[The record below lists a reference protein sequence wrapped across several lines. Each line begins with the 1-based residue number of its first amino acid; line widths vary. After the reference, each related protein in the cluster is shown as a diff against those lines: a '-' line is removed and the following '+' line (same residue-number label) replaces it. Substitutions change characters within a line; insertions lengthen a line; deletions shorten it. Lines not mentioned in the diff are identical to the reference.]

1 GDYFFAEIGKSIN
14 ITNDGAGEASGSGI
28 QINAGAGGIVGLRGL
43 VVDGQGGLAADFGI
57 SIESASAVHIQNCV
71 IRNFENGTNAFGL
84 LANPSGNVKLFVSDT
99 IIYNNGNVPFSGG
112 IAITPLG
119 SGTAE
124 VVLDRVHAENNVI
137 GILVGGIFGTGNG
150 AHVVI
155 RDSVVSGN
163 IGDGIV
169 AVSSPGQAPAF
180 ILLEAPPLV

>member
-1 GDYFFAEIGKSIN
+1 
-14 ITNDGAGEASGSGI
+14 
-28 QINAGAGGIVGLRGL
+28 
-43 VVDGQGGLAADFGI
+43 
-57 SIESASAVHIQNCV
+57 
-71 IRNFENGTNAFGL
+71 AFGL

-137 GILVGGIFGTGNG
+137 GILVGGIFGNGNG

-180 ILLEAPPLV
+180 ILVEHTSSVSNKGIGIHADGPRATILLKDNTITRNGTGISATNSGQLISYGNNTNNNNIGPEG